1 MAMDTISPKFTS
13 TLFNHDFSICIT
25 YGVWVWWGHG
35 VIYWEL
41 FLCKSSSVRRNY
53 GTLSLA
59 LENNSGQMCTI
70 KLGFN
75 ILTQAKALRISHCES
90 MFTNITGGPSGLV
103 LPQQCLPLLK
113 LHCSHATGKLLS
125 PFPPSLTAFCRGW
138 ESPFFSFRCNKPS
151 SLFSSIV
158 CISLYFIHVLF
169 WCIEVVWNSWFPC
182 GKWLWCCHG
191 IWDTDEWCYF
201 GL

>member
-1 MAMDTISPKFTS
+1 MAMDTISPKLITS
-13 TLFNHDFSICIT
+13 TIFNHNFSICIT

-35 VIYWEL
+35 VIYREL

-59 LENNSGQMCTI
+59 LENNSGQTCTI
-70 KLGFN
+70 KIVFN

-113 LHCSHATGKLLS
+113 LHCSDTTGKLLS
-125 PFPPSLTAFCRGW
+125 PFPLSQTASCRGW
-138 ESPFFSFRCNKPS
+138 ESPLFFM
-151 SLFSSIV
+151 
-158 CISLYFIHVLF
+158 
-169 WCIEVVWNSWFPC
+169 
-182 GKWLWCCHG
+182 
-191 IWDTDEWCYF
+191 
-201 GL
+201 